1 MLWASF
7 VAHQQMIEIM
17 KAYRRDSDIFAF
29 DEPTAPLTAGEI
41 TVLFSLIRQLKERG
55 KIIIYVIA
63 PYGRGI

>member
-1 MLWASF
+1 
-7 VAHQQMIEIM
+7 M